1 MMRVLSSAIVNE
13 ASKQDHSGVQQLSH
27 ATFKVWGWRAVACD
41 ILRRGRHFASGA
53 TFCVEGDIRSRMR
66 HSKSGVGKLS
76 PATSKVG
83 SDITCRSQAE
93 PSHPPRKHI
102 SLMTI
107 DVILAVNCFPGE
119 RGK

>member
-1 MMRVLSSAIVNE
+1 VSR
-13 ASKQDHSGVQQLSH
+13 
-27 ATFKVWGWRAVACD
+27 
-41 ILRRGRHFASGA
+41 A
-53 TFCVEGDIRSRMR
+53 TFCVEGDILCRMR

-93 PSHPPRKHI
+93 PSHPPTKHI
-102 SLMTI
+102 SLMTV
-107 DVILAVNCFPGE
+107 DVILVVNCFAGE

>member
-1 MMRVLSSAIVNE
+1 MKLPSKITLGCSSCRMRHSKSGAGELSR
-13 ASKQDHSGVQQLSH
+13 
-27 ATFKVWGWRAVACD
+27 ATFCVGGD
-41 ILRRGRHFASGA
+41 ILRRGRHFVSGA